1 MLEVLGGFDVGS
13 RLGEGS
19 EKRGRTDNKA
29 VKKRGVCRVREWP
42 EMRGKWRHSSVSV
55 VFIDLCA

>member
-1 MLEVLGGFDVGS
+1 MLEVLGGFNVES

-29 VKKRGVCRVREWP
+29 VQKRGVCGVREWP
-42 EMRGKWRHSSVSV
+42 EMRGKWRDSSVSV
-55 VFIDLCA
+55 VSIVLCA